1 MSPIFSSQPTHS
13 ASNDTFQVWKRTFSR
28 YDNDRSGTIDRAEL
42 HNALTDFGYFV
53 IPELLDILQQKY
65 GLYC

>member
-1 MSPIFSSQPTHS
+1 MSPIFSSQPTPG
-13 ASNDTFQVWKRTFSR
+13 ASNDTFQVWQRTFSR
-28 YDNDRSGTIDRAEL
+28 YDNDKSGTIDRAEL